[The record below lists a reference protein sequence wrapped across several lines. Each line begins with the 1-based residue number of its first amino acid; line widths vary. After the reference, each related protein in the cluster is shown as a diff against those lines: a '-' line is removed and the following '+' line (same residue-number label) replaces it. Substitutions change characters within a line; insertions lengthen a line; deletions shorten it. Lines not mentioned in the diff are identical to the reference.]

1 MIAPSRLSAARM
13 SRRSRVAGF
22 DLRWV
27 QQLFNRKGGS
37 MANLTRLKSR
47 GRDGKPSWRIQFYDG
62 AGERRAVYLGAVP
75 KKAADAWL
83 NRVEQLNACV
93 IAGVAPDTDLAAWV
107 GSLPDSSHEKLVQGG
122 LTPPRESSKPE
133 SITVARMNEVFVAR
147 SSGKPATIRGFQQTL
162 DTLVTFFGADTL
174 ITSITPEGADSWRV
188 WVVGAKEGSGRRKK
202 KRTTEDN
209 RLAPPTVAKRV
220 SVAKQVFRCAVRWG
234 WLPKS
239 PFEGLRSGSQANPAR
254 ARYVSMDTIRD
265 VLEACPS
272 VEWKLVI
279 VLARHAGLRCPTEI
293 GALTWG
299 DINWEK
305 GRLTVRAKKTEH
317 HGGDHAVRVVPIC
330 PELRTILADA
340 FDRAQP
346 GTTLIVPMA
355 SRSAV
360 NLRTHL
366 ERIIAKAGHR
376 LGGAVPIARRGQVA
390 RTLAEG
396 SGAALPHVPRPPL
409 RGRGERSGKG
419 ASGDRSRG
427 SGWGGGVRRELRR
440 HCDAKCDSAGVRIR
454 QHGVAQNDRTRC
466 HHSGCSG
473 FFDVCASYQNWPSG
487 GDRIRTCDLEVMSLA
502 SYRAAP
508 PRDVFDSFSGFGRFG
523 RLLRTVATASISLT
537 PISG

>member
-1 MIAPSRLSAARM
+1 
-13 SRRSRVAGF
+13 
-22 DLRWV
+22 
-27 QQLFNRKGGS
+27 

-366 ERIIAKAGHR
+366 ERIIAKAGHAPWPR
-376 LGGAVPIARRGQVA
+376 LFQNLRASCATDWVERYPSHVVAKWLGHSPKVAAQHYLMSRDHHFEDVVNGAAKVPPATAAEGLGGVAACDANCDAIATRNATPQASASGSTESHKTTEPAATIQVAAGSSMFAPVTKTGQVA
-390 RTLAEG
+390 GTGFE
-396 SGAALPHVPRPPL
+396 PVT
-409 RGRGERSGKG
+409 
-419 ASGDRSRG
+419 SR
-427 SGWGGGVRRELRR
+427 L
-440 HCDAKCDSAGVRIR
+440 
-454 QHGVAQNDRTRC
+454 
-466 HHSGCSG
+466 
-473 FFDVCASYQNWPSG
+473 
-487 GDRIRTCDLEVMSLA
+487 
-502 SYRAAP
+502 
-508 PRDVFDSFSGFGRFG
+508 
-523 RLLRTVATASISLT
+523 
-537 PISG
+537 